1 MRQFL
6 LCGAAIGA
14 LLLSSCTSVSETAVD
29 TPAPVVQ
36 TAVAQPAPAAK
47 PDPAAFLAAAEKEL
61 QDYSDYAYRIAW
73 VNSNFITDDTDWLN
87 AWAGSAGTLISVR
100 LANETKK
107 FEGVTLTPDQKRK
120 MDILKAG
127 MVMPAPSTG
136 TAEQQKQVADEL
148 NTIMTDLQSTYGKG
162 KVALD
167 NTKFD
172 VNAVLNII
180 NRSRGKEEP
189 RDPKA
194 PLTLEEASL
203 ILSESRDPKTLK
215 GIWEG
220 WQSIATVMKPDYQRM
235 VEIGNAGAK
244 ELGFKDIADMWLAN
258 YDMPSADMEK
268 TVERLWTQVQPL
280 YNDLH
285 CYTRTK
291 LNAKY
296 GDAVQPKTGPIRA
309 DLLGNMWAQQWN
321 GIYDI
326 VAPPSSDPGFDLNKV
341 LVAKKYDPIKM
352 VKTGEAFYTS
362 LGLAPLPETF
372 WQRSLITRPRDR
384 EVICHASAWDVDNV
398 DDIRIKMCTQVNAE
412 DFSTIHHE
420 LGHNFYQRAYNK
432 QDLLFKNGANDG
444 FHEAIGDF
452 IALSITPE
460 YLKQIGLITK
470 VPSADADISLLM
482 DRALEK
488 VAFLP
493 FGLKVD
499 KWRWQVFR
507 GETSPANYNQAWVD
521 LGLKYQGII
530 PPGTRPGDAFDAGAK
545 FHVPGNTPYLRYFL
559 SFILQFQFQKAACEQ
574 AGWTGPL
581 HRCSIYGNKEV
592 GAKFTKM
599 LEMGASKPWPDALE
613 AFTGNREMDGSAL
626 VAYFAPLQTW
636 LKEQNKGQTC
646 GW

>member
-1 MRQFL
+1 MRKFL
-6 LCGAAIGA
+6 LGGVAAFAMA
-14 LLLSSCTSVSETAVD
+14 LAGCNGGSATT
-29 TPAPVVQ
+29 
-36 TAVAQPAPAAK
+36 AAK
-47 PDPAAFLAAAEKEL
+47 PDAAKFLASAEKEL
-61 QDYSDYAYRIAW
+61 SEFSDYASRVQW
-73 VNSNFITDDTDWLN
+73 VNSNFITDDTDWL
-87 AWAGSAGTLISVR
+87 ASRAGSEGTLIGVR
-100 LANETKK
+100 LANGTKDYANAA
-107 FEGVTLTPDQKRK
+107 LTPDQKRK
-120 MDILKAG
+120 MSILLAG
-127 MVMPAPSTG
+127 MVIPAPSTG
-136 TAEQQKQVADEL
+136 TPDEQKQISDEL
-148 NTIMTDLQSTYGKG
+148 NKITTDLQSTYGKG
-162 KVALD
+162 KFTID
-167 NTKFD
+167 
-172 VNAVLNII
+172 
-180 NRSRGKEEP
+180 GKE
-189 RDPKA
+189 
-194 PLTLEEASL
+194 LNLEELSG
-203 ILSESRDPKTLK
+203 ILSESRDPKKLQQA
-215 GIWEG
+215 WEG
-220 WQSIATVMKPDYQRM
+220 WHTISPPMAKDYARM

-244 ELGFKDIADMWLAN
+244 ELGFSDIADMWLSN
-258 YDMPSADMEK
+258 YDMPSKDMEA

-285 CYTRTK
+285 CYTRAK
-291 LNAKY
+291 LNKKY

-326 VAPPSSDPGFDLNKV
+326 VAPPASDPGFDLNKA
-341 LVAKKYDPIKM
+341 LVAKNYDPIKM

-362 LGLAPLPETF
+362 LGLPPLPDTF
-372 WQRSLITRPRDR
+372 WKRSLITRPKDR
-384 EVICHASAWDVDNV
+384 EVVCHASAWDLDSL

-412 DFSTIHHE
+412 DFSTVHHE
-420 LGHNFYQRAYNK
+420 LGHNFYQRAYK
-432 QDLLFKNGANDG
+432 GQDFLFRNGANDG

-460 YLKQIGLITK
+460 YLKQIGLISK
-470 VPSADADISLLM
+470 VPSADADIGLLM

-507 GETSPANYNQAWVD
+507 GETTPADYNKAWVD
-521 LGLKYQGII
+521 LGLKYQGIT
-530 PPGTRPGDAFDAGAK
+530 PPGPRPADAFDPGAK

-613 AFTGNREMDGSAL
+613 AFTGTREIDGSAL
-626 VAYFAPLQTW
+626 VSYFAPLQTW

>member
-1 MRQFL
+1 MRKFL
-6 LCGAAIGA
+6 LGGVAAFAMA
-14 LLLSSCTSVSETAVD
+14 LAGCNGGTA
-29 TPAPVVQ
+29 T
-36 TAVAQPAPAAK
+36 TAAK
-47 PDPAAFLAAAEKEL
+47 PDAATFLANSEKEL
-61 QDYSDYAYRIAW
+61 SEFSDYASRIAW
-73 VNSNFITDDTDWLN
+73 VNSNFITDDTDWL
-87 AWAGSAGTLISVR
+87 AARAGSEGTLIGVR
-100 LANETKK
+100 LANATKDYANA
-107 FEGVTLTPDQKRK
+107 TLTPDQTRK
-120 MDILKAG
+120 MSILLAG
-127 MVMPAPSTG
+127 MVIPAPSTG
-136 TAEQQKQVADEL
+136 TPEEQKKISDEL
-148 NTIMTDLQSTYGKG
+148 NTITTNLQSTYGKG
-162 KVALD
+162 KFTID
-167 NTKFD
+167 
-172 VNAVLNII
+172 
-180 NRSRGKEEP
+180 GKE
-189 RDPKA
+189 
-194 PLTLEEASL
+194 LNLEELSG
-203 ILSESRDPKTLK
+203 ILSDSRDPKKLQQA
-215 GIWEG
+215 WEG
-220 WQSIATVMKPDYQRM
+220 WQTIAVPMAKDYARM

-244 ELGFKDIADMWLAN
+244 ELGFSDIADMWLSN
-258 YDMPSADMEK
+258 YDMPSKDMEA
-268 TVERLWTQVQPL
+268 TVEKLWSQVQPL

-291 LNAKY
+291 LNQKY

-326 VAPPSSDPGFDLNKV
+326 VAPPASDPGFDLNKA
-341 LVAKKYDPIKM
+341 LVAKNYDPIKM

-362 LGLAPLPETF
+362 LGLPPLPDTF
-372 WQRSLITRPRDR
+372 WKRSLITRPDDR
-384 EVICHASAWDVDNV
+384 EVVCHASAWNLDNLE
-398 DDIRIKMCTQVNAE
+398 DIRIKMCTQVNAE
-412 DFSTIHHE
+412 DFSTVHHE
-420 LGHNFYQRAYNK
+420 LGHNFYQRAYK
-432 QDLLFKNGANDG
+432 GQDFLFRNGANDG

-460 YLKQIGLITK
+460 YLKEIGLISK
-470 VPSADADISLLM
+470 VPSADADIGLLM

-507 GETSPANYNQAWVD
+507 GETTPVQYNQAWVD
-521 LGLKYQGII
+521 LGLKYQGIT
-530 PPGTRPGDAFDAGAK
+530 PPGPRPADAFDPGAK

-559 SFILQFQFQKAACEQ
+559 SFILQFQFQKAACDQ

-613 AFTGNREMDGSAL
+613 AFTGTREMDGSAL
-626 VAYFAPLQTW
+626 VSFFAPLQTW